1 MPMCKLALCVPARVS
16 PEAAYAAT
24 SLPFNIVVARCL
36 STTPSPSSPGASPA
50 PHSPLILARIAALS
64 SANDSGRHYGHNAR
78 VINNH
83 QRVYNAGKLHF
94 LMRGIPLQPRLCGR
108 PDYTVSKRLHGRVSW
123 CASLHRGRV
132 RIDLITYICHKRGPK
147 DNIDDLSNHNGHG

>member
-1 MPMCKLALCVPARVS
+1 MPMCKPTLCVPARVL

-50 PHSPLILARIAALS
+50 PHSPLILAHTAAIS
-64 SANDSGRHYGHNAR
+64 PANDSDGHNAR

-94 LMRGIPLQPRLCGR
+94 LVRGVPLQPRLCGR

-123 CASLHRGRV
+123 RASLYRGRV
-132 RIDLITYICHKRGPK
+132 RINLITYICHKRGPK